1 MDPHRLNDRIRVA
14 LVDDQSIVLEG
25 LRTLLDTMPA
35 LWVDYATTQPSELI
49 AEMRRNPVDVVV
61 SDIRMP
67 GLTGF
72 DVVRRLGSWVR
83 PIPVILLTTFDESN
97 LLDEALA
104 AGARGFLLKGATPED
119 LLAAIEAVAVGGQWL
134 SPVVTQTMRR
144 ATRVSDR
151 HGDAVAF
158 DIFLTEREKGVLR
171 LAATGLTN
179 KEIAQALG
187 LVEGT
192 IKNYMSDLMTKLES
206 RDRTQAVIRAI
217 AAGLL

>member
-1 MDPHRLNDRIRVA
+1 
-14 LVDDQSIVLEG
+14 
-25 LRTLLDTMPA
+25 
-35 LWVDYATTQPSELI
+35 
-49 AEMRRNPVDVVV
+49 
-61 SDIRMP
+61 
-67 GLTGF
+67 
-72 DVVRRLGSWVR
+72 
-83 PIPVILLTTFDESN
+83 
-97 LLDEALA
+97 
-104 AGARGFLLKGATPED
+104 
-119 LLAAIEAVAVGGQWL
+119 
-134 SPVVTQTMRR
+134 MRR
-144 ATRVSDR
+144 ATRASDR